1 MKKFLILLIFLL
13 LIFYP
18 KIFSEYWIFI
28 AIEVL
33 IMGFFAMSFNLL
45 MGYSGLLSFGHAGF
59 FGVGAYI
66 TALMIQY
73 GTNSIFLILFVA
85 IIFSMIISIVIGF
98 LSVRQDEI
106 YFAMITLGFGMML
119 YTIAHNWTSVTGG
132 SDGLPLMNVPEI
144 NFFGYKISFLNTD
157 NLYFF
162 TLIIV
167 ALGIFILWKIINS
180 PFGLILKGMR
190 ENKNRLNFSGGNI
203 SAIRLFAFTI
213 SGTMS
218 GVAGFLFCLFSSMA
232 TPEFLHWSF
241 SAKPVIMSIIGGA
254 WNFFGPMIGAA
265 IFFAL
270 EQFIK
275 MYTDNW
281 MIFLGLLLIPIT
293 IFFPKGVLGTLLSF
307 YWKKK

>member
-1 MKKFLILLIFLL
+1 MKKFLILLIALL
-13 LIFYP
+13 LLFYP

-85 IIFSMIISIVIGF
+85 IIVSMIISIVIGF